1 MEVYKEIKAFFVRHG
16 YLLIIAA
23 WLLTLAFLINNYLVY
38 ISSPQGVQLSMEQS
52 IRYRESKFNQ
62 FIRNKP
68 LMDQLVNRTY
78 DASTLDQLS
87 GGNNDVY
94 LFVFHGNWE
103 TFWSSDQIDINSE
116 IRNLADGV
124 YFKKFK
130 NGYFE
135 IIKRELPG
143 SYGQDFVIGAIP
155 IKEQYYYDNPY
166 LPDEFYKLSKIS
178 SQYQVNT
185 KGIGLPIRNM
195 DGLTLFFLKYN
206 DRGEGPPSA
215 WISGILKA
223 LATFCV
229 LLFLNLFFVQVGKKS
244 HPGMGFLLW
253 LLLLLFLRSLSYHY
267 SFPFNYGSF
276 RLFDPTIYASSDVLR
291 SLGDLLINVLLVFW
305 VILYFRTEV
314 LSEIVRLKLNRF
326 LSLLLGVVLCLSAYV
341 AASFIGALIQG
352 LIINS
357 KISFDVT
364 DYTGLTVYSVI
375 GLFILSLL
383 ILCFYFG
390 SLILNRLLDSCFP
403 EGQKLK
409 LGVLCGVGLIWLA
422 FVSWHHA
429 QFSSLI
435 YMIWVILY
443 FILLDN
449 FDFHTDN
456 QYNPVYY
463 LLWLIFLT
471 SSVTAILVHFN
482 KSRELASRL
491 QLAMRLSKQK
501 DPLLEFNLSMINQ
514 ELQRDTLISDYLRIH
529 QFPSKTDVPVYVL
542 NRYFNNL
549 RNKYDIQ
556 FDAFD
561 SNGNPLNARDTL
573 TQSKLLL
580 KLDQAKAI
588 STVPDLY
595 YSESSFS
602 HYAYST
608 LLPMEDSVSRQQL
621 GWLYYRLQPKAVKQ
635 ETLYPELLMSSEDY
649 QFENALNKYA
659 YAEYDNLRLV
669 SHHNQFPFPIQISMA
684 QIPLGDYMVEKDGA
698 YSELWY
704 KPSEGKLIVLVSQ
717 GHTWIET
724 LTLFAY
730 LFLAL
735 ILLTLFYR
743 LGQVIIKTRLNL
755 AALRKEFHAT
765 IRTKIQVIVILVM
778 VFSFIILGAVT
789 ISFFIAR
796 YDKQHR
802 EKLADELAIL
812 SANVQKMFEKDLHG
826 DAIQEFY
833 QPAFQMRLRKDIQDI
848 ADTYGVDL
856 NIFDLDGNLK
866 VSTQNILYENGLM
879 SYKMDPRAYYKL
891 QYQKQIQVIQKEHV
905 GHLAY
910 LSSYVPIRDAQGETV
925 AFLNR
930 PYFASQAD
938 LNQEISSFLVTLI
951 NLNAFIFLI
960 SGLLALLLSNSIT
973 RSFTLISEKLKLLS
987 LNQHNEE
994 IQWMQDDEIGLLVN
1008 EYNKMVR
1015 KLEISA
1021 AMLAKSERE
1030 GAWREMARQ
1039 VAHEI
1044 KNPLTPMK
1052 LNLQYLRKAIENKAD
1067 NIPQLTEQVTQ
1078 TLIEQIEHLAQIA
1091 SDFSAFANI
1100 SNANYEKILLNEIVQ
1115 SVVGLYQGYERA
1127 TVSFDPPATEFWIF
1141 ADKTQMNRL
1150 FNNLILNA
1158 IQATPPGREAIVHI
1172 HMEVADAMSVL
1183 VKITDNGSGIPDELH
1198 SRIFIPNFTTK
1209 SSGTGLGLAM
1219 CKNILEKAGG
1229 EIWFE
1234 TVQQMG
1240 TTFYVLLP
1248 LYYPS

>member
-1 MEVYKEIKAFFVRHG
+1 
-16 YLLIIAA
+16 
-23 WLLTLAFLINNYLVY
+23 
-38 ISSPQGVQLSMEQS
+38 
-52 IRYRESKFNQ
+52 
-62 FIRNKP
+62 
-68 LMDQLVNRTY
+68 MDQLVQRSYSAT
-78 DASTLDQLS
+78 TLDELS
-87 GGNNDVY
+87 GFDRDVY
-94 LFVFHGNWE
+94 LFVYHGNWE
-103 TFWSSDQIDINSE
+103 TFWSSDQIDLSDWA
-116 IRNLADGV
+116 RNLPDGV
-124 YFKKFK
+124 YFKKLK

-135 IIKRELPG
+135 ILKRELPG
-143 SYGQDFVIGAIP
+143 SFGQDYVIGAIP
-155 IKEQYYYDNPY
+155 IKETYYYNNPY

-178 SQYQVNT
+178 SQYEINT
-185 KGIGLPIRNM
+185 QGIGLPIRNS
-195 DGLTLFFLKYN
+195 DGLTLFFLKFN
-206 DRGEGPPSA
+206 DKGQGPPSA

-223 LATFCV
+223 LATCCI
-229 LLFLNLFFVQVGKKS
+229 LLFLNLCLVQLGRRS
-244 HPGMGFLLW
+244 RPWIGFTLW
-253 LLLLLFLRSLSYHY
+253 LALLYGLRCLSYHY
-267 SFPFNYGSF
+267 SFPFNYESF
-276 RLFDPTIYASSDVLR
+276 RLFDPTIYASSTILR
-291 SLGDLLINVLLVFW
+291 SLGDLLINVLLTFW
-305 VILYFRTEV
+305 IILYFRAELLTQME
-314 LSEIVRLKLNRF
+314 RWRLNRF
-326 LSLLLGVVLCLSAYV
+326 LSLVLGIALCLLVYV
-341 AASFIGALIQG
+341 AAAFVGTLIQG

-364 DYTGLTVYSVI
+364 DYSGLTAYSVV

-390 SLILNRLLDSCFP
+390 SLIVNRLLDGCFP

-409 LGVLCGVGLIWLA
+409 LGVLCAVGLVWLA
-422 FVSWHHA
+422 VSIWHDPHL
-429 QFSSLI
+429 SKLV
-435 YMIWVILY
+435 YMVWVILY

-449 FDFHTDN
+449 FNFRSVHA
-456 QYNPVYY
+456 YNPIYY
-463 LLWLIFLT
+463 LLWLVFLT

-482 KSRELASRL
+482 KSRELTNRL

-501 DPLLEFNLSMINQ
+501 DPLLEFNLGMINQ
-514 ELQRDTLISDYLRIH
+514 ELQRDTLISDYLKIH
-529 QFPSKTDVPVYVL
+529 QFQSRTDVPAYVV

-561 SNGNPLNARDTL
+561 AQGHPLNPRDTL
-573 TQSKLLL
+573 TQSKLEVNLSHAVTIPSVSGL
-580 KLDQAKAI
+580 FYHE
-588 STVPDLY
+588 T
-595 YSESSFS
+595 SFS
-602 HYAYST
+602 HFAYSA
-608 LLPMEDSVSRQQL
+608 LLPMEDSGHLQQL
-621 GWLYYRLQPKAVKQ
+621 GWLYYRIQPKAVKQ

-649 QFENALNKYA
+649 QFENALSKYA

-669 SHHNQFPFPIQISMA
+669 SHHNQFPFPTQISMA
-684 QIPLGDYMVEKDGA
+684 DIPLQDYMVVKHGS

-704 KPSEGKLIVLVSQ
+704 KPAPGKLIVLISQ
-717 GHTWIET
+717 SHTWIET

-735 ILLTLFYR
+735 IVLTLFYR
-743 LGQVIIKTRLNL
+743 LGQVLIRTRLNME
-755 AALRKEFHAT
+755 ALKKEFHAS
-765 IRTKIQVIVILVM
+765 IRTKIQVIVIVVM

-789 ISFFIAR
+789 ISFFINR

-802 EKLADELAIL
+802 EKLADELSIL
-812 SANVQKMFEKDLHG
+812 SADVQRMFDEDLRG
-826 DAIQEFY
+826 DALQSFY
-833 QPAFQMRLRKDIQDI
+833 QPGFQAKLRKDIQDI

-879 SYKMDPRAYYKL
+879 SYKMDPRAYFKL
-891 QYQKQIQVIQKEHV
+891 QYQKQIQVIQQERI
-905 GHLAY
+905 GGLTY
-910 LSSYVPIRDAQGETV
+910 LSSYVPIRDAHGETI

-973 RSFTLISEKLKLLS
+973 RSFTLISEKLKQLS

-994 IQWMQDDEIGLLVN
+994 IQWMEDDEIGQLVN

-1015 KLEISA
+1015 KLEVSA

-1052 LNLQYLRKAIENKAD
+1052 LNLQYLKKAIENKAD
-1067 NIPQLTEQVTQ
+1067 NIPQLTEQVSQ
-1078 TLIEQIEHLAQIA
+1078 ILIDQIEHLAQIA

-1100 SNANYEKILLNEIVQ
+1100 SNANYEKLLLNDIVQ
-1115 SVVGLYQGYERA
+1115 SVVGLYQGYEGA
-1127 TVSFDPPATEFWIF
+1127 SVQMDPPGSEFWIF

-1158 IQATPPGREAIVHI
+1158 IQATPADRSSQVHVHI
-1172 HMEVADAMSVL
+1172 EPADAMSVL
-1183 VKITDNGSGIPDELH
+1183 VKIQDNGSGIPDELK
-1198 SRIFIPNFTTK
+1198 SKIFVPNFTTK

-1229 EIWFE
+1229 EIWFD
-1234 TVQQMG
+1234 TAQDKG
-1240 TTFYVLLP
+1240 STFYVLLP